1 MTDKNKKT
9 FIYVVQPVT
18 LTARVYRVK
27 KNKPI
32 LLGAPDIQSVVTAKQ
47 DVVKWL
53 LPETGRVEGV

>member
-1 MTDKNKKT
+1 MNKNKKT
-9 FIYVVQPVT
+9 FIYVVQVST
-18 LTARVYRVK
+18 MTARVYRIK

-32 LLGAPDIQSVVTAKQ
+32 LLGVADLQSIGTIKQ